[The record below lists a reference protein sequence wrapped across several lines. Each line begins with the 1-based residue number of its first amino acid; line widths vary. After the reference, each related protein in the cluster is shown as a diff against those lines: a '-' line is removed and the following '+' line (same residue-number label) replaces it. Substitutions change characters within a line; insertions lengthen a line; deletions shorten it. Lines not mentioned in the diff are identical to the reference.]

1 MVWLI
6 GSGGML
12 GSDVEILLKEYG
24 GEYVAS
30 DLEIDITDI
39 DCLKKFVNEKQ
50 IEWIIN
56 CAAYTAVDKAEEEP
70 EKAFRLNADGALNIA
85 QIALDKGARL
95 IHISTDYVFDGEKQ
109 GPYTEDDI
117 PCPVGIYGK
126 SKLQGEENIRKTL
139 KEYFIIRTAW
149 LYGKNGNNFVNTM
162 LRLFKEREN
171 VKVVSDQW
179 GSPTYTKDIAG
190 AVINIVKSKSDKYG
204 IYHFTNEGKTNWH
217 EFAKSIHEKAKN
229 YELIQKDI
237 DIISITSAEYPAKAK
252 RPKNSLLSK
261 DKINLAF
268 GVKIRNWQDALE
280 DFIKDISGLWR
291 RIKKWE
297 EYSALDIDT
306 AYDIYNSGR
315 YIYVLFFCQQSI
327 EKYIKSLV
335 EYYEI
340 PKRTH
345 NLIRLLNAAHID
357 DYKKYEYFLIQLNMY
372 YLESRYAND
381 IDKIIGNAIQRKAS
395 DFLKLSKEV
404 LSWLKQ
410 KKKPFLF

>member
-6 GSGGML
+6 GSRGML

-24 GEYVAS
+24 GECVAS
-30 DLEIDITDI
+30 DIEIDITDI

-85 QIALDKGARL
+85 KIALDKGAKL

-109 GPYTEDDI
+109 EPYTENDS
-117 PCPVGIYGK
+117 PNPVGIYGK

-162 LRLFKEREN
+162 LRLFEERES

-179 GSPTYTKDIAG
+179 GSPTYTKDLAG
-190 AVINIVKSKSDKYG
+190 TVINIVKSKSDKYG
-204 IYHFTNEGKTNWH
+204 IYHFINEGKTNWH
-217 EFAKSIHEKAKN
+217 EFAKTIHEKAKN

-252 RPKNSLLSK
+252 RPENSLLSK

-280 DFIKDISGLWR
+280 DFIIE
-291 RIKKWE
+291 IK
-297 EYSALDIDT
+297 
-306 AYDIYNSGR
+306 NQG
-315 YIYVLFFCQQSI
+315 
-327 EKYIKSLV
+327 
-335 EYYEI
+335 
-340 PKRTH
+340 
-345 NLIRLLNAAHID
+345 
-357 DYKKYEYFLIQLNMY
+357 KKYL
-372 YLESRYAND
+372 
-381 IDKIIGNAIQRKAS
+381 
-395 DFLKLSKEV
+395 
-404 LSWLKQ
+404 
-410 KKKPFLF
+410 